1 MVFLMLTEVTASLA
15 GQCARGQNGKDYMQR
30 VELALDRLHRL
41 EAVKEDQQAVA
52 KIVDA

>member
-1 MVFLMLTEVTASLA
+1 MFSLMLTEVTAGLA

-30 VELALDRLHRL
+30 VELALDMLHRL
-41 EAVKEDQQAVA
+41 EGVREDSQAVA